1 MSSSS
6 LQYYL
11 RRLQVLSRQAERW
24 LVLTARPQLM
34 SHLPVW
40 FLCWCHCR
48 KLDGKIV
55 RLRGIGDKLE
65 LWRVAIRAHAADAR
79 RSAEL
84 LDVDK
89 SLQYDV
95 ASTRDDLWLLRA
107 ECIDVERMFDQL
119 GHRSRGLR
127 ARQAVLMQSL
137 ERCCVAASA
146 VLAALVEHE
155 AAALAQLR
163 AQPTCAE

>member
-6 LQYYL
+6 LQYCL
-11 RRLQVLSRQAERW
+11 RRLQALSRQAEHW
-24 LVLTARPQLM
+24 LVGTLHPQLM
-34 SHLPVW
+34 AHLPLW
-40 FLCWCHCR
+40 FLCWRHCH
-48 KLDGKIV
+48 KLDGKIA
-55 RLRGIGDKLE
+55 RLHGIADKLE
-65 LWRVAIRAHAADAR
+65 LWRAAIRAHAADPR

-84 LDVDK
+84 LDVDR
-89 SLQYDV
+89 SLQDDV

-119 GHRSRGLR
+119 GYRSRGLR
-127 ARQAVLMQSL
+127 QRQAVLMTSL

-163 AQPTCAE
+163 ARRTCVE